1 MEWNGTAGVKSGV
14 NAANMLLQL
23 DIHNVALIDGISIEL
38 GEGFNVLTGETGAG
52 KSIIIDSI
60 NAVLG
65 DRVSREIIRTGAQ
78 SALIEAVFR
87 VDADRIRDIMNE
99 MGMEPE
105 EDGTLILSREIS
117 QSGRNTC
124 RINGKMVSA
133 AFMKAIGERLIDMH
147 GQHDNQSLLKTEHH
161 IELLDSF
168 AGESLRSAKDEYS
181 ALLGQYREVWAKL
194 RALSG
199 DPGERERKMDL
210 LKFQADEIR
219 KARLKASED
228 EELGRQK
235 TLLLNAEKISNTLAA
250 VYDLLFA
257 GSGGSS
263 ALDAMNESL
272 SRFSSVAG
280 LDESYGEMYR
290 RLQDLVYQLEDLAG
304 DVRQS
309 LESAEYDPAVLEEI
323 EERLDLIYRLKRK
336 YGSSIPEILEFCQE
350 AEKQLEELEKSEETA
365 KALSEELAVL
375 ENRLYEAACR
385 LSAERVKAASLLEN
399 KISRQLEDLEMKK
412 AKFSVD
418 IRFDTAPPGPSGRKY
433 GSNGLDKVEF
443 LISPNVGEPLKPLAR
458 IASGGEMS
466 RVMLAV
472 KTILAEVDRIPV
484 LIFDEIDTG
493 ISGKAAQKVG
503 EKLSY
508 ISRGHQ
514 VLCVTHQAQI
524 ACIADH
530 NYLIEKMVE
539 EGKTRTK
546 VTKLDESDKT
556 KEIAR
561 LIGGETTEA
570 SLKYAEEMI
579 RTAKKAQTA

>member
-1 MEWNGTAGVKSGV
+1 MGV
-14 NAANMLLQL
+14 NSANMLLQL
-23 DIHNVALIDGISIEL
+23 DIHDVALIDEISIEL
-38 GEGFNVLTGETGAG
+38 GEGLNVLTGETGAG

-65 DRVSREIIRTGAQ
+65 DRVSREIIRTG
-78 SALIEAVFR
+78 SEKALVEAVFR
-87 VDADRIRDIMNE
+87 VDAERIRDIMND

-105 EDGTLILSREIS
+105 EDGTLILSREIT
-117 QSGRNTC
+117 QSGKNTC

-133 AFMKAIGERLIDMH
+133 TFMKAIGERLIDIH
-147 GQHDNQSLLKTEHH
+147 GQHDNQSLLKTECH

-168 AGESLRSAKDEYS
+168 AGESLRSVKEEY
-181 ALLGQYREVWAKL
+181 ARLLEQYRDVRAKL
-194 RALSG
+194 KALSG

-210 LKFQADEIR
+210 LKFQVDEIR
-219 KARLKASED
+219 KARLKTGED
-228 EELGRQK
+228 EELNKQK
-235 TLLLNAEKISNTLAA
+235 TLLVNAGKISDTLAM
-250 VYDLLFA
+250 VYDLLSGNSA
-257 GSGGSS
+257 GNS
-263 ALDAMNESL
+263 ALDMMNVSL
-272 SRFSSVAG
+272 SQLSNIAG
-280 LDESYGEMYR
+280 LDKSYGEMYS
-290 RLQDLVYQLEDLAG
+290 RLQDLIYQLDDLAG
-304 DVRQS
+304 EVRQYR
-309 LESAEYDPAVLEEI
+309 ESAEYDPAMLDEI
-323 EERLDLIYRLKRK
+323 EERLDLIFRLKRK
-336 YGSSIPEILEFCQE
+336 YGSTIPEIHEFCQE

-365 KALSEELAVL
+365 KALTEELAKL
-375 ENRLYEAACR
+375 EELLYQAA
-385 LSAERVKAASLLEN
+385 LKLNAERMKAASLLES
-399 KISRQLEDLEMKK
+399 KIAQQLDDLEMKK
-412 AKFSVD
+412 AQFRVD
-418 IRFDTAPPGPSGRKY
+418 IQFDAEASVASGRKF
-433 GSNGLDKVEF
+433 GNNGLDKVEF

-466 RVMLAV
+466 RVMLAI

-508 ISRGHQ
+508 ISRSHQ

-530 NYLIEKMVE
+530 NYLIEKTVE
-539 EGKTRTK
+539 KEKTRTK
-546 VTKLDESDKT
+546 VTRLGDSEKT

-579 RTAKKAQTA
+579 RTAKKTRTA